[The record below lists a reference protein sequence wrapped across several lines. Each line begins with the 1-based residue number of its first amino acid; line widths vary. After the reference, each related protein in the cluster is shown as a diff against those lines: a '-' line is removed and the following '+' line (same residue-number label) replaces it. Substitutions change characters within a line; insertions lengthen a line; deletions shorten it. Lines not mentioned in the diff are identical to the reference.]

1 MDSSLNWDSMVFK
14 ELSLFMSILSEDLIA
29 NEFPRELIDKP
40 KDILSTIQTELQVC
54 NYSRNQVFLISLL
67 VAFQFVCHQ
76 NGYNESKHINLYVKQ
91 LDILNCFLEIIPA

>member
-54 NYSRNQVFLISLL
+54 NYSRNQVFLISLV
-67 VAFQFVCHQ
+67 VAF
-76 NGYNESKHINLYVKQ
+76 
-91 LDILNCFLEIIPA
+91 

>member
-67 VAFQFVCHQ
+67 VAF
-76 NGYNESKHINLYVKQ
+76 
-91 LDILNCFLEIIPA
+91 